1 MPEGRRCS
9 VIFLIFDF
17 EVAMFCRQK
26 LTKIS
31 CYIDH
36 ILQYLQSQ
44 SYDLCTY
51 NFLFFLSSVSLMV
64 LLDGWRVGWWRRQLE
79 VRGGQFP
86 GLVEEGRGEAEDGE
100 WCGGSAEQATE
111 V

>member
-1 MPEGRRCS
+1 
-9 VIFLIFDF
+9 
-17 EVAMFCRQK
+17 
-26 LTKIS
+26 
-31 CYIDH
+31 
-36 ILQYLQSQ
+36 
-44 SYDLCTY
+44 
-51 NFLFFLSSVSLMV
+51 MV

-100 WCGGSAEQATE
+100 WCGGSTEQATE

>member
-1 MPEGRRCS
+1 
-9 VIFLIFDF
+9 
-17 EVAMFCRQK
+17 
-26 LTKIS
+26 
-31 CYIDH
+31 
-36 ILQYLQSQ
+36 
-44 SYDLCTY
+44 
-51 NFLFFLSSVSLMV
+51 MV

-100 WCGGSAEQATE
+100 WCGGSAKQATE